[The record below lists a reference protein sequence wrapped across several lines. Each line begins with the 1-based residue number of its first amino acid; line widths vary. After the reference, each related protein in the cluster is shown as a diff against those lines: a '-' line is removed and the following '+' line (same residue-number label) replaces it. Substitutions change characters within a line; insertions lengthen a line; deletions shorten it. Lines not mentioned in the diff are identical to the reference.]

1 MFFFFFMVFI
11 YANTEK
17 IKNYVYILFKMYKIN
32 IRTKRGWTYFI
43 KYFDIP
49 SSIFEN
55 CAPSN
60 LKVSAKP

>member
-1 MFFFFFMVFI
+1 MFFSRANMKKLKITFI
-11 YANTEK
+11 FYSKCTK
-17 IKNYVYILFKMYKIN
+17 S
-32 IRTKRGWTYFI
+32 IRMKRGWTYFI

>member
-1 MFFFFFMVFI
+1 MIYYIFFMVFI
-11 YANTEK
+11 CVNTRKLK
-17 IKNYVYILFKMYKIN
+17 IIFIFYSKYTKS

-55 CAPSN
+55 CALSN
-60 LKVSAKP
+60 LKVSVKP

>member
-1 MFFFFFMVFI
+1 
-11 YANTEK
+11 
-17 IKNYVYILFKMYKIN
+17 MYKIN